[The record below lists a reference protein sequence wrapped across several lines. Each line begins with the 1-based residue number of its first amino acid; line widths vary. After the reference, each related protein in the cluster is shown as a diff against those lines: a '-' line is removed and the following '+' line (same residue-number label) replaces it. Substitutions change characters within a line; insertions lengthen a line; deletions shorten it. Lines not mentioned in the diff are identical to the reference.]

1 VWRLCKEKIT
11 PLIDEPDFIQSA
23 VNHLPQGDFEGE
35 TFSKWMNEL
44 KVRHLPVREA
54 GKIVG
59 IVSDRDLGLMAEMSA
74 SGKGDHDCKIE
85 DAMVSAVLTVFESQT
100 VKEVTEKML
109 AHRVGSAV
117 VTDKTGSVTG
127 IFTDTDALK
136 ILSGTN

>member
-1 VWRLCKEKIT
+1 MDVSTVKISEVMT
-11 PLIDEPDFIQSA
+11 EMPRCIESHQPLMTA
-23 VNHLPQGDFEGE
+23 V
-35 TFSKWMNEL
+35 KWMDEL

-74 SGKGDHDCKIE
+74 YGKGDHDWKIE

-100 VKEVTEKML
+100 VKEVAEKML
-109 AHRVGSAV
+109 AQRVGSAI
-117 VTDKTGSVTG
+117 VTDNSGAITG

-136 ILSGTN
+136 ILSGHI